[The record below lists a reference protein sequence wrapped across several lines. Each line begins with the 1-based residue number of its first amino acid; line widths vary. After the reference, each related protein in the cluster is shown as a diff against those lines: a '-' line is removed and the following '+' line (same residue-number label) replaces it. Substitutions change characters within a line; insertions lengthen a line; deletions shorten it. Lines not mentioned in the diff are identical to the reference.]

1 MTKKRMTN
9 FTEKEK
15 EKIYEH
21 INWVLDDMNTKDL
34 MEIAFDHFEKYFFSL
49 NKDELID
56 QNVFAKSDNE

>member
-1 MTKKRMTN
+1 MTN

-21 INWVLDDMNTKDL
+21 INWVLDDMDTKDL
-34 MEIAFDHFEKYFFSL
+34 MEIAFDHFEKYYFSL

-56 QNVFAKSDNE
+56 QNVFARSDNE